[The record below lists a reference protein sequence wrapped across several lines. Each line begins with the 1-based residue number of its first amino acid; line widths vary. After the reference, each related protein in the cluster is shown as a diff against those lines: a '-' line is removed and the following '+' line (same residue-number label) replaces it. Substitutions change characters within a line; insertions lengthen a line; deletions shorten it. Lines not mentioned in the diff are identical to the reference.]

1 MGVRR
6 KARQQRGFT
15 LMEAM
20 VAAIVL
26 ATGLLSVLSL
36 FAYSLSN
43 LQMSQED
50 LIARAK
56 AKEGLESVFSARDS
70 SQIDFSQ
77 INNKANGGIFL
88 DGFAPIYDPPGA
100 DGIANTD
107 DDSNS
112 ANSQIDAIVLP
123 GPDGILGTADDIRQ
137 PLNSFQRRIT
147 LSPVF
152 LAGTTTVNNNLRL
165 ITVTV
170 KYTVPQYGTRQYQI
184 SAYISKYR

>member
-6 KARQQRGFT
+6 KANQQRGFT

-88 DGFAPIYDPPGA
+88 DNFAPIYDPPGT

-123 GPDGILGTADDIRQ
+123 GPDGILGTLDDIRQ
-137 PLNSFQRRIT
+137 PLNNFQRQIT

-152 LAGTTTVNNNLRL
+152 LTGTTTVNNNLRL

-184 SAYISKYR
+184 NAYISKYR

>member
-1 MGVRR
+1 MGVRHKTR
-6 KARQQRGFT
+6 KQRGFT

-36 FAYSLSN
+36 FAYSLGN

-70 SQIDFSQ
+70 SQILFSQ
-77 INNKANGGIFL
+77 INNKVNGGIFL

-112 ANSQIDAIVLP
+112 ANSQLDAIILP
-123 GPDGILGTADDIRQ
+123 GPDGILGTLDDIRQ
-137 PLNSFQRRIT
+137 PLTNFQRRIT
-147 LSPVF
+147 LAPVF
-152 LAGTTTVNNNLRL
+152 LTGTTTVNNNLRL

-170 KYTVPQYGTRQYQI
+170 KYTVPQFGTRQYQV

>member
-1 MGVRR
+1 MGVKR
-6 KARQQRGFT
+6 KARKHRGFT
-15 LMEAM
+15 LVEAM
-20 VAAIVL
+20 VASVVL

-70 SQIDFSQ
+70 SQITFDQ

-88 DGFAPIYDPPGA
+88 DDFSLIYDPAGA

-107 DDSNS
+107 DDATS
-112 ANSQIDAIVLP
+112 ASSQLDAIVLP
-123 GPDGILGTADDIRQ
+123 GPDGILGTADDVRQ
-137 PLNSFQRRIT
+137 TLTNFQRKIAI
-147 LSPVF
+147 SPVF
-152 LAGTTTVNNNLRL
+152 LTGTTTINNNLRL

-170 KYTVPQYGTRQYQI
+170 RYTVPQFGGRQYQV

>member
-6 KARQQRGFT
+6 KANQQRGFT

-56 AKEGLESVFSARDS
+56 AKEGLESVF
-70 SQIDFSQ
+70 
-77 INNKANGGIFL
+77 
-88 DGFAPIYDPPGA
+88 
-100 DGIANTD
+100 
-107 DDSNS
+107 
-112 ANSQIDAIVLP
+112 
-123 GPDGILGTADDIRQ
+123 
-137 PLNSFQRRIT
+137 
-147 LSPVF
+147 LS
-152 LAGTTTVNNNLRL
+152 L
-165 ITVTV
+165 IH
-170 KYTVPQYGTRQYQI
+170 I
-184 SAYISKYR
+184 

>member
-6 KARQQRGFT
+6 KANQQRGFT

-88 DGFAPIYDPPGA
+88 DNFAPIYDPPGT

-123 GPDGILGTADDIRQ
+123 GPDGILGTLDDIRQ
-137 PLNSFQRRIT
+137 PLNNFQRQIT

-152 LAGTTTVNNNLRL
+152 LTGTTTVNNNLRL

>member
-6 KARQQRGFT
+6 KANQQRGFT

-112 ANSQIDAIVLP
+112 ANSQLDAIVLP

-152 LAGTTTVNNNLRL
+152 LTGTTTVNNNLRL

-170 KYTVPQYGTRQYQI
+170 SYTVPQYGTRQYQI

>member
-1 MGVRR
+1 MGVKR
-6 KARQQRGFT
+6 KARKQRGFT
-15 LMEAM
+15 LVEAM
-20 VAAIVL
+20 VASVVL

-70 SQIDFSQ
+70 SQITFDQ

-88 DGFAPIYDPPGA
+88 DDFSLIYDPAGA

-107 DDSNS
+107 DDATS
-112 ANSQIDAIVLP
+112 ASSQLDAIVLP
-123 GPDGILGTADDIRQ
+123 GPDGILGTADDVRQ
-137 PLNSFQRRIT
+137 TLTNFQRKIT
-147 LSPVF
+147 ISPVF
-152 LAGTTTVNNNLRL
+152 LTGTTTINNNLRL

-170 KYTVPQYGTRQYQI
+170 RYTVPQFGGRQYQV

>member
-6 KARQQRGFT
+6 KACKQCGFT

-36 FAYSLSN
+36 FAYSLGN

-70 SQIDFSQ
+70 SQILFSQ
-77 INNKANGGIFL
+77 INNKVNGGIFL

-112 ANSQIDAIVLP
+112 ANSQLDAIVLP
-123 GPDGILGTADDIRQ
+123 GPDGVLGTLDDIRQ
-137 PLNSFQRRIT
+137 PLTNFQRRIT
-147 LSPVF
+147 LAPVF
-152 LAGTTTVNNNLRL
+152 LTGTTTVNNNLRL

-170 KYTVPQYGTRQYQI
+170 KYTVPQFGTRQYQV

>member
-1 MGVRR
+1 MAVKGQAR
-6 KARQQRGFT
+6 KEQGFT

-70 SQIDFSQ
+70 SQIAFSQ

-88 DGFAPIYDPPGA
+88 DDFALIYDPPGA

-107 DDSNS
+107 DDSSS
-112 ANSQIDAIVLP
+112 ANSQLDAIVLP
-123 GPDGILGTADDIRQ
+123 GPDGILGTLDDIRQ
-137 PLNSFQRRIT
+137 PLTNFQRRII

-152 LAGTTTVNNNLRL
+152 LTGTTTVNNNLRL

-170 KYTVPQYGTRQYQI
+170 KYTVPQFGTRQYQVN
-184 SAYISKYR
+184 AYISKYR

>member
-1 MGVRR
+1 MAVKGQAR
-6 KARQQRGFT
+6 KEQGFT

-50 LIARAK
+50 LIARTK

-70 SQIDFSQ
+70 SQIAFSQ
-77 INNKANGGIFL
+77 INNKASGGIFL
-88 DGFAPIYDPPGA
+88 DDFAPIYDPPGA

-112 ANSQIDAIVLP
+112 ANSQLDAIVLP
-123 GPDGILGTADDIRQ
+123 GPDGVLGTLDDIRQ
-137 PLNSFQRRIT
+137 PLTNFQRRIT

-152 LAGTTTVNNNLRL
+152 LTGTTTVNNNLRL

-170 KYTVPQYGTRQYQI
+170 KYTVPQFGTRQYQVN
-184 SAYISKYR
+184 AYISKYR

>member
-6 KARQQRGFT
+6 QARKQRGFT

-70 SQIDFSQ
+70 SQIAFSQ

-88 DGFAPIYDPPGA
+88 DDFALIYDPPGA

-107 DDSNS
+107 DDSSS
-112 ANSQIDAIVLP
+112 ANSQLDAIVLP
-123 GPDGILGTADDIRQ
+123 GPDGILGTLDDIRQ
-137 PLNSFQRRIT
+137 PLTNFQRRII

-152 LAGTTTVNNNLRL
+152 LTGTTTVNNNLRL

-170 KYTVPQYGTRQYQI
+170 KYTVPQFGTRQYQV